1 MEDIIKFNAN
11 QLSVTIGEFLA
22 AIENGDITAD
32 LKRREINEVDFI
44 EIEPFRRSRKFD
56 YDLRLERFVLDD
68 IGDPGDFEDD
78 YFDEIGRLEMVFYR
92 YKINSEVRQADSQ
105 ANTEDWQAFVS
116 QNSQYKE

>member
-11 QLSVTIGEFLA
+11 QLSLTIGEFLA

-116 QNSQYKE
+116 QNSQYKN

>member
-11 QLSVTIGEFLA
+11 QLSLTIGEFLA

>member
-1 MEDIIKFNAN
+1 MADIIKFNAN
-11 QLSVTIGEFLA
+11 QLSLTIGEFLA

-92 YKINSEVRQADSQ
+92 YKINSEARQADSQ

>member
-11 QLSVTIGEFLA
+11 QLSLTIGEFLA

-32 LKRREINEVDFI
+32 LKRREINEIDFI